1 VDQGPAARR
10 IEIPNQ
16 LIWTHTSKTKVTPKP
31 MKKAFHT
38 NHAIQ
43 LKPTPKAFASRLASL
58 RHEFSVFAATPCR
71 GLSLSRWANNDDD
84 GVA

>member
-1 VDQGPAARR
+1 MDQGPAARR

-16 LIWTHTSKTKVTPKP
+16 LIWTHTSKTKVTHKP

-43 LKPTPKAFASRLASL
+43 LKPAAQFHSK
-58 RHEFSVFAATPCR
+58 FSVFATTPRR
-71 GLSLSRWANNDDD
+71 GLSLSR
-84 GVA
+84 

>member
-31 MKKAFHT
+31 MKEAFHT

-43 LKPTPKAFASRLASL
+43 LKPTAGRFTARIKDEL
-58 RHEFSVFAATPCR
+58 
-71 GLSLSRWANNDDD
+71 
-84 GVA
+84 

>member
-1 VDQGPAARR
+1 MDQGPAARR

-43 LKPTPKAFASRLASL
+43 LKPTPKEFASRPAPL
-58 RHEFSVFAATPCR
+58 REKFIVFATTPCR
-71 GLSLSRWANNDDD
+71 GLSVSR
-84 GVA
+84 